1 MKQIIFVVAAVLV
14 LLFSYEA
21 VQTLTA
27 CSNNVSKIEPVSLD
41 AGVTVVVDQ
50 GPEIPADAGMDANL
64 ECME

>member
-14 LLFSYEA
+14 L
-21 VQTLTA
+21 TLTA
-27 CSNNVSKIEPVSLD
+27 CGNNVSKIEPISLD

-50 GPEIPADAGMDANL
+50 GPEIPVDAGMDANL

>member
-14 LLFSYEA
+14 L
-21 VQTLTA
+21 TLTA
-27 CSNNVSKIEPVSLD
+27 CGNNVSKIEPVSLD